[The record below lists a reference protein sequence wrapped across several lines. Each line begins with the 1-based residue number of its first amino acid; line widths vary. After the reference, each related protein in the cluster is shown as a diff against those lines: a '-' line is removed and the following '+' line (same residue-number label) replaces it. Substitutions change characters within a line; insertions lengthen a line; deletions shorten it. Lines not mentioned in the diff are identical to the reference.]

1 MTQEKLIKELV
12 REGYL
17 KSPAII
23 EAFQK
28 IKRAD
33 FVPEGEGE
41 MAYYNIPLP
50 IGYGQ
55 TISQPLTVAFTLEL
69 LEPKKGEKILDIGA
83 GSGWQTALLSELVG
97 DPLRHPL
104 RQSADGGA
112 DGGGK
117 VIAIERIPEL
127 KNMAEKN
134 VGKYGFAEKGIAKI
148 ILGDGSKGYSEEAPY
163 DKIVAAAY
171 VKKIPEAWKEQLKI
185 GGRIVAPVGEQMTV
199 LDKTGPN
206 IFEQRQYFAFLF
218 VPLIE
223 GEVGDKSS

>member
-1 MTQEKLIKELV
+1 MTQDKLIKELV
-12 REGYL
+12 RDGYL
-17 KSPAII
+17 KSPSII
-23 EAFQK
+23 EAFKK
-28 IKRAD
+28 INRAD
-33 FVPEGEGE
+33 FVPESEGE

-50 IGYGQ
+50 IGYNQ

-97 DPLRHPL
+97 EE
-104 RQSADGGA
+104 
-112 DGGGK
+112 GK

-134 VGKYGFAEKGIAKI
+134 VGKYGFAKKGIAEI
-148 ILGDGSKGYSEEAPY
+148 ILGDGSKGYPEEAPY

-171 VKKIPEAWKEQLKI
+171 VKKIPACWKEQLKI
-185 GGRIVAPVGEQMTV
+185 GGRIVAPVGGQMTV
-199 LDKTGPN
+199 LDKTGPDK
-206 IFEQRQYFAFLF
+206 FEQKQYFAFLF